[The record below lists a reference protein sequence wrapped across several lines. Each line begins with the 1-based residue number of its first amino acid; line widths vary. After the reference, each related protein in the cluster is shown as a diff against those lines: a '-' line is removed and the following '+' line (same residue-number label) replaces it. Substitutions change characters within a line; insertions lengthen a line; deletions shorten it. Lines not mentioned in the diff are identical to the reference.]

1 MRKIILFSL
10 FILMS
15 MTSLNAQFKAI
26 LSSNSFNDSLS
37 RIINDARHNYFS
49 IQGVSL
55 SNETDRDSYQ
65 SVITLPGS
73 LKCMIYRYHSIEDTL
88 ASWHALM
95 YKGENFEEAAK
106 IYKNTFRSVK
116 KSSLLVNN
124 KKVVFK
130 GEMDEPDSI
139 LRFTVSTLKTSIQDI
154 VYNNFIAETEMI
166 NTYDGWEVHL
176 NLQRRKDD
184 KNRY

>member
-1 MRKIILFSL
+1 M
-10 FILMS
+10 
-15 MTSLNAQFKAI
+15 
-26 LSSNSFNDSLS
+26 
-37 RIINDARHNYFS
+37 
-49 IQGVSL
+49 SL

-124 KKVVFK
+124 KKLCSREK
-130 GEMDEPDSI
+130 WTN
-139 LRFTVSTLKTSIQDI
+139 RIQ
-154 VYNNFIAETEMI
+154 YYA
-166 NTYDGWEVHL
+166 
-176 NLQRRKDD
+176 LQ
-184 KNRY
+184 